1 MILPCSLTWY
11 EVLVQ
16 SCAQVLRVSLLNA
29 ASVAKV
35 FLTSDVIITEIPEPE
50 PVGAGAGRRHGR
62 HGRLLDSYM
71 TGVCTRRLPESATAR
86 GLLCSMLHRAERT
99 GSGCAVQIW
108 RGQSFA
114 HLLRAVSR
122 KGEGLCSS
130 IAGEGSVYGSMAS
143 SIGLSLSCS
152 MMYACMSA
160 GGAGL
165 QVLGPD
171 L

>member
-1 MILPCSLTWY
+1 M
-11 EVLVQ
+11 
-16 SCAQVLRVSLLNA
+16 
-29 ASVAKV
+29 
-35 FLTSDVIITEIPEPE
+35 
-50 PVGAGAGRRHGR
+50 
-62 HGRLLDSYM
+62 
-71 TGVCTRRLPESATAR
+71 
-86 GLLCSMLHRAERT
+86 
-99 GSGCAVQIW
+99 QIW

-160 GGAGL
+160 GGAGCRSWGL
-165 QVLGPD
+165 ISSGMHEWSVHSHKIHSVLFE